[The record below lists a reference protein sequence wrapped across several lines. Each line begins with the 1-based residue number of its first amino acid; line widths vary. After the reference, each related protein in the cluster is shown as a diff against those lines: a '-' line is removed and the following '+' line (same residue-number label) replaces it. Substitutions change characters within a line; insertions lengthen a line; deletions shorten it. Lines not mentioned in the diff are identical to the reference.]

1 MMWLST
7 AQAQQIV
14 AHARAEQP
22 NEACGIVAGR
32 GDRAVE
38 IIPIPNAAAN
48 PLHSYYMDERALAAA
63 LMGIQARGLELI
75 AFYHSHPVSDPIPSP
90 TDQRQ
95 ATYPDTPYLIV
106 GLKHNDPRLA
116 AWLLRPGQ
124 VTQVD
129 LHVGDDPP
137 PERPATSTAQKTAIL
152 ISVLIAFALLI
163 VVSLTLLPPAPV
175 IPR

>member
-7 AQAQQIV
+7 AQAQEIV
-14 AHARAEQP
+14 AHARADLP
-22 NEACGIVAGR
+22 NEACGLIAGH
-32 GDRAVE
+32 GDRAAE
-38 IIPIPNAAAN
+38 IIPIPNAAAQ

-63 LMGIQARGLELI
+63 LMGIESRGLELI
-75 AFYHSHPVSDPIPSP
+75 AFYHSHPESDPIPSR

-106 GLKHNDPRLA
+106 GLKNNDPRLA
-116 AWLLRPGQ
+116 AWRLRPGQ

-129 LHVGDDPP
+129 LQVGGDPP
-137 PERPATSTAQKTAIL
+137 PAAASLSSAQKTAIL